1 MLGVNIEIQIIA
13 KDEQN
18 DDRIFGPGGL
28 GAIGDGLGE
37 AARAACS
44 VQGGVAWLHRR
55 ATALGQEDS
64 AEASASLR
72 SCFRLSTLNSTLLH
86 FFN

>member
-1 MLGVNIEIQIIA
+1 M
-13 KDEQN
+13 
-18 DDRIFGPGGL
+18 DD
-28 GAIGDGLGE
+28 
-37 AARAACS
+37 
-44 VQGGVAWLHRR
+44 RR

-86 FFN
+86 FFKMKTFQKILNLVCNGDGVARNRCSLSALL

>member
-1 MLGVNIEIQIIA
+1 MNIEIQIIA

-28 GAIGDGLGE
+28 GAVGDGLGE

-44 VQGGVAWLHRR
+44 VQGGVAWMTAVPQRLGKRIQQKHR
-55 ATALGQEDS
+55 LLYVVVFN
-64 AEASASLR
+64 SL
-72 SCFRLSTLNSTLLH
+72 L
-86 FFN
+86 